1 MEKLANSLRL
11 RFAMRISNV
20 APQKAQQE
28 FEAAL
33 QDEGGIFQSSDDDAL
48 IQYMENHSV
57 SDKKLTQTI
66 VVTLCHSYY
75 SVMTRQI
82 TRATSAL
89 PSSTSCI
96 ILATLVHL

>member
-48 IQYMENHSV
+48 IQYMEKSF
-57 SDKKLTQTI
+57 SFGQELTPTT

-96 ILATLVHL
+96 IPATHVHS